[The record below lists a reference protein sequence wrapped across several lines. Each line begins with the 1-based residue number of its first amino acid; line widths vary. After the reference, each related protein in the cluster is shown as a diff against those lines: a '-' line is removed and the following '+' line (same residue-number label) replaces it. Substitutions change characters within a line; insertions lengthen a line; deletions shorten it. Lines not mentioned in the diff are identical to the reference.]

1 MNQQKKLP
9 AETRLN
15 KVKSE
20 FEIWRTNRKNRKPIP
35 TDLWE
40 QAVEL
45 YPAFTISKIST
56 TLALSYTDLK
66 KHVQQKPEDF
76 SVQQN
81 EKPPTFIALDFPA
94 PSPSIAECVVEMED
108 SSGAKMKMCFRGR
121 TDFDLLELGKSFWR
135 RQS

>member
-20 FEIWRTNRKNRKPIP
+20 FEIWRTTRKNRKPIP
-35 TDLWE
+35 AELWKL
-40 QAVEL
+40 AVEL
-45 YPAFTISKIST
+45 YPVFTISKIST

-66 KHVQQKPEDF
+66 KRVQLKPEIF
-76 SVQQN
+76 SVRQN
-81 EKPPTFIALDFPA
+81 EKPPTFIELDFPP

-135 RQS
+135 RQP

>member
-1 MNQQKKLP
+1 MNHQKDLP

-20 FEIWRTNRKNRKPIP
+20 FKIWRTTRKNRNPIP
-35 TDLWE
+35 ADLWE
-40 QAVEL
+40 HAVEL

-56 TLALSYTDLK
+56 TLAISYTDLK
-66 KHVQQKPEDF
+66 QRVHQKPENF
-76 SVQQN
+76 SASQD
-81 EKPPTFIALDFPA
+81 EKPPTFIELGFPA
-94 PSPSIAECVVEMED
+94 PSSSISECVVEMED
-108 SSGAKMKMCFRGR
+108 SSGAKMRMCFRGR

>member
-1 MNQQKKLP
+1 MNQRKKLP

-20 FEIWRTNRKNRKPIP
+20 FELWRANRKNRKPIP
-35 TDLWE
+35 TELWK

-45 YPAFTISKIST
+45 YPAYTISKIST

-66 KHVQQKPEDF
+66 KRIQQKPENF
-76 SVQQN
+76 SVREN
-81 EKPPTFIALDFPA
+81 ETPPTFIELGFPQ